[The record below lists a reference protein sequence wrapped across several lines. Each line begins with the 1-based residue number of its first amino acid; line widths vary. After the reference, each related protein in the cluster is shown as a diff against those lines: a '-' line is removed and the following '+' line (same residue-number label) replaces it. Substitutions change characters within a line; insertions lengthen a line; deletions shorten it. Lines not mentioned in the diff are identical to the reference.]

1 MGIYKLFS
9 FIRKYL
15 KPINIKEY
23 EYQNCGIDGHYFL
36 HKFLSKLGIKIL
48 EEEPDLTPIFRKFL
62 NYLKTLKKEYNIE
75 PFVILEG
82 NDTPIRCEIK
92 NNRISDRE
100 EKLKKVQEL
109 ISENKFY
116 EAKKYKIE
124 AMSIR
129 PYHCKQFYDLCYE
142 NGIKCMISPYE
153 VDHQL
158 KYLEKIKKID
168 FIIGNDTDLI
178 ALNCQNVVFQFNFD
192 TLEGLRYNKNECENI
207 FFNNNFNE
215 ERLLLQCILRGCYFY
230 KGINEDN
237 FDITLNIL
245 NNNNGSS
252 HIEIIKKLLSDKSKS
267 EIEDNIKEYEKAYIS
282 YKYGIIY
289 DPYEKKE
296 KYLNELPLNKK
307 DFVYKYNFENI
318 VGKFLPQEIIDGL
331 VNGKINSK
339 NLEEIKNIPKPTI
352 SFMQKYKK
360 LTDDNDNN
368 NNKNNYNNKNEH
380 LHNHN
385 HNYNK
390 KKYNDRKNL
399 DKNEKINYYFN
410 KNEEESQDDSDYS
423 TNKSDDKNYNLNYN
437 FNTKLNLNE
446 DKNYF
451 QNSINNSNYNK
462 ENKNSPFKVNNNYY
476 NNNNYQEKTKYYNK
490 NYYQNK
496 TKYNNDDDYHK
507 NQIKYNY
514 NNHDFNNSKNKKH
527 NNTNTYHNS
536 NNYYP
541 KKQKKYF
548 NSNDINNYESLYQNP
563 IYFNKK

>member
-1 MGIYKLFS
+1 MGIYKLLS
-9 FIRKYL
+9 FLRKYL

-62 NYLKTLKKEYNIE
+62 NYLKTLKKEYQID

-82 NDTPIRCEIK
+82 NDTPIKCTIK
-92 NNRISDRE
+92 NNRINDRE
-100 EKLKKVQEL
+100 DKLKKVEEL

-129 PYHCKQFYDLCYE
+129 PYHCKQFYDLCIE

-158 KYLEKIKKID
+158 KYLEKIEKID

-215 ERLLLQCILRGCYFY
+215 ERLLLQCILRGCYIY

-237 FDITLNIL
+237 FDITLNLL
-245 NNNNGSS
+245 NKDNSNS
-252 HIEIIKKLLSDKSKS
+252 HIEIIKKLLSNKSNS

-289 DPYEKKE
+289 DPDEKKE
-296 KYLNELPLNKK
+296 KYLNELPLNKT
-307 DFVYKYNFENI
+307 DFVYKYNVEDI
-318 VGKFLPQEIIDGL
+318 VGKFLPQETIDGL
-331 VNGKINSK
+331 VNGKISSK
-339 NLEEIKNIPKPTI
+339 TLEEIKDIPKPTY
-352 SFMQKYKK
+352 SFMQKYNK
-360 LTDDNDNN
+360 LNDDNN
-368 NNKNNYNNKNEH
+368 NNNNNNYNNNNNRH
-380 LHNHN
+380 LQNHYYN
-385 HNYNK
+385 NNK
-390 KKYNDRKNL
+390 KKYNIKF
-399 DKNEKINYYFN
+399 DKNEKINNHINY
-410 KNEEESQDDSDYS
+410 NEVESMDDSDS
-423 TNKSDDKNYNLNYN
+423 SKESDDKNFHLNYN
-437 FNTKLNLNE
+437 FNTKLNLND
-446 DKNYF
+446 DKKYYH
-451 QNSINNSNYNK
+451 NSINNSNYNK
-462 ENKNSPFKVNNNYY
+462 EKNNSQLIIKNNYY

-490 NYYQNK
+490 TNYQNK
-496 TKYNNDDDYHK
+496 SKYNNDDDYHRNK
-507 NQIKYNY
+507 IKHNY
-514 NNHDFNNSKNKKH
+514 YINDFNKSKKTKY

-536 NNYYP
+536 NTYYP
-541 KKQKKYF
+541 KKFKKQF
-548 NSNDINNYESLYQNP
+548 NSNDINDYESL
-563 IYFNKK
+563 F